1 MTRLRTVEIG
11 STAGFAVHGMRHDF
25 RPTPTIGSMLV
36 STIVRTVRSCIR
48 HPKAVIAVYLVLAV
62 ASGVYA
68 GRNFAIDTDVNKL
81 ISPALDWRQREID
94 FEKSFPGRFD
104 SILVVVDA
112 PTSELASR
120 AVAALTPRLKT
131 NQTAFRSV
139 EEAGGGTFFA
149 RNGLLFQSVDELDAT
164 VKGLAQAGPL
174 VRTLGGDP
182 SLRGLVQGMSLV
194 LSGVRGN
201 MVSLDA
207 AAPAFSRAATT
218 VETAIAGK
226 PAAFS
231 WQAVMTGKDPAP
243 EDLRRFIM
251 VRPVLDYSAL
261 EPGAAAS
268 AAIREAARDLD
279 LAGQYQARVRLTGP
293 IAMADEEFSTMQQ
306 GAVRDAGITIVVVL
320 GILWLALRSGKL
332 IFAVYA
338 NMFVGLAMTAALGL
352 LMVDALNPI
361 SVAFAVLFIGLGVD
375 FGIQFAVRYRA
386 ERHEIDD
393 LKTALVAT
401 ARRIGA
407 PLTLA
412 ASAVAAAFLS
422 FTPTD
427 YSGISELGK
436 IAGVGMLIAL
446 ITSVTLLPALL
457 KVLNPPGEPA
467 EIGYRALAPV
477 DRFLERNRLWVVG
490 GTAAVALL
498 GAPLL
503 YFLTFDFNPINLR
516 NKHVESVATLLD
528 LRADP
533 NVGAN
538 AIDVLMP
545 NAAEGAVAAEK
556 LKALPE
562 AGRVLTLAS
571 FVPSDQEQKLA
582 LIDGLKKVLG
592 PALQPR
598 MMPTPTDAD
607 NVAALRR
614 GNDLL
619 TQIVVDRSGPGVD
632 ASRRLAAALAKL
644 ADGDKAMRDRVEAAF
659 IVPLKTV
666 LDDWRNLLEAQ
677 PVSTETLPQELV
689 REWVTADGRVRVEVT
704 PKGDPN
710 DTAVLRTFARSIL
723 ALYPAATG
731 APISI
736 LKSGETVVSAFIHA
750 GAYALLSIMILLWI
764 VLRRFGDVL
773 LTLVP
778 LLLAGVL
785 TLEFCVL
792 IGMPM
797 NFANIIALPLLL
809 GVGVAFKIYYIMA
822 WRAGQTGLLQSS
834 LTRAV
839 IWSALTTATAFGSL
853 WMSSHPGTSSMGELL
868 ALSLVTT
875 MCFAVLFQPALMGP
889 PRVIEKEE
897 PVTAEPEAS
906 ARADHV
912 SAE

>member
-1 MTRLRTVEIG
+1 
-11 STAGFAVHGMRHDF
+11 
-25 RPTPTIGSMLV
+25 MLV
-36 STIVRTVRSCIR
+36 SAIVRTVRFCIR
-48 HPKAVIAVYLVLAV
+48 HPKTVIAFYMVLAV
-62 ASGVYA
+62 VAGVYA
-68 GRNFAIDTDVNKL
+68 ARNFAIDTDVNKL

-120 AVAALTPRLKT
+120 AVATLTPRLKL
-131 NQTAFRSV
+131 NKVSFRSV
-139 EEAGGGTFFA
+139 EEAGGGAFFA
-149 RNGLLFQSVDELDAT
+149 RNGLMFQSVDELEAT
-164 VKGLAQAGPL
+164 AKGLSQAGPL
-174 VRTLGGDP
+174 VRTLAGDP
-182 SLRGLVQGMSLV
+182 SLRGLVQAMSLV

-201 MVSLDA
+201 LVQLDA
-207 AAPAFSRAATT
+207 AAPAFNRAAAT
-218 VETAIAGK
+218 VEDALAGR
-226 PAAFS
+226 PATFS
-231 WQAVMTGKDPAP
+231 WQAVMTGKDPEP
-243 EDLRRFIM
+243 QDVRRFIN
-251 VRPVLDYSAL
+251 VRPVLDYTAL

-268 AAIREAARDLD
+268 AAIRDAARDLD
-279 LAGQYQARVRLTGP
+279 LAGRYQARVRLTGP
-293 IAMADEEFSTMQQ
+293 IAMADEEFSTMQH
-306 GAVRDAGITIVVVL
+306 GAVRDAIATIVVVL
-320 GILWLALRSGKL
+320 GILWVALRSGKL

-338 NMFVGLAMTAALGL
+338 NMFVGLAVTAALGL

-393 LKTALVAT
+393 LRTALVAT
-401 ARRIGA
+401 ARRIGT

-446 ITSVTLLPALL
+446 VTSVTLLPALL

-467 EIGYRALAPV
+467 EIGYRQLAPV
-477 DRFLERNRLWVVG
+477 DRFLERNRLLVVG
-490 GTAAVALL
+490 GTALVALL

-503 YFLTFDFNPINLR
+503 YWLTFDFNPINLR
-516 NKHVESVATLLD
+516 NKNVESVATLLE

-538 AIDVLMP
+538 AIDVLMADP
-545 NAAEGAVAAEK
+545 AEGAAAADK
-556 LKALPE
+556 LRALPE
-562 AGRVLTLAS
+562 ANRVLTLAS
-571 FVPSDQEQKLA
+571 FVPTDQEQKLA
-582 LIDGLKKVLG
+582 LIEGLKKVLG

-598 MMPTPTDAD
+598 MLPPPSDAD

-614 GNDLL
+614 GQDLL
-619 TQIVVDRSGPGVD
+619 TQIVVDRTGPGVD
-632 ASRRLAAALAKL
+632 AANRLAGALGRLAAA
-644 ADGDKAMRDRVEAAF
+644 DKPMRDTVEAAF

-666 LDDWRNLLEAQ
+666 IDQWRDLLEAE
-677 PVSTETLPQELV
+677 PVTLESLPPDLV
-689 REWVTADGRVRVEVT
+689 REWIAADGRVRVEVT

-710 DTAVLRTFARSIL
+710 DTEVLRSFARSIL
-723 ALYPAATG
+723 AVYPEATG

-736 LKSGETVVSAFIHA
+736 LRSGETVVWAFIQA
-750 GAYALLSIMILLWI
+750 GTYALLSIMLLLWI
-764 VLRRFGDVL
+764 VLKRFGDVL

-839 IWSALTTATAFGSL
+839 IWSALTTAVAFGSL
-853 WMSSHPGTSSMGELL
+853 WMSSHPGTSSMGGLL

-897 PVTAEPEAS
+897 PVADEPETA
-906 ARADHV
+906 APVDRV

>member
-1 MTRLRTVEIG
+1 
-11 STAGFAVHGMRHDF
+11 
-25 RPTPTIGSMLV
+25 MLV
-36 STIVRTVRSCIR
+36 STIVRTVRFCIR
-48 HPKAVIAVYLVLAV
+48 HPKTVVALYLVLAAV
-62 ASGVYA
+62 AGVYA
-68 GRNFAIDTDVNKL
+68 ARNFAIDTDVNKL
-81 ISPALDWRQREID
+81 ISPALDWRQREIE

-112 PTSELASR
+112 PTAELASR
-120 AVAALTPRLKT
+120 AVAALTPRLKQNT
-131 NQTAFRSV
+131 TAFRSV
-139 EEAGGGTFFA
+139 EEAGGGPFFA
-149 RNGLLFQSVDELDAT
+149 RNGLLFQSVEELDAT
-164 VKGLAQAGPL
+164 VKGLSQAGPL
-174 VRTLGGDP
+174 VRTLAGDP
-182 SLRGLVQGMSLV
+182 TLRGLVQGMSLV

-207 AAPAFSRAATT
+207 AAPAFDRAAG
-218 VETAIAGK
+218 AIEATMAGR
-226 PAAFS
+226 PATFS
-231 WQAVMTGKDPAP
+231 WQSLMTGKEP
-243 EDLRRFIM
+243 EPQDLRRFIT
-251 VRPVLDYSAL
+251 VRPVLDFSAL
-261 EPGAAAS
+261 QPGAAAS
-268 AAIREAARDLD
+268 AAIRDAARDLD

-293 IAMADEEFSTMQQ
+293 IAMADEEFSTLQS
-306 GAVRDAGITIVVVL
+306 GALRDAFATVVVVL
-320 GILWLALRSGKL
+320 GILWLALRSGRL

-338 NMFVGLAMTAALGL
+338 NMFVGLAVTAALGL
-352 LMVDALNPI
+352 MMVDALNPI

-393 LKTALVAT
+393 LRTALIAT

-446 ITSVTLLPALL
+446 VTSVTLLPALL
-457 KVLNPPGEPA
+457 TLLNPPGEPA
-467 EIGYRALAPV
+467 EIGYRQLAPV
-477 DRFLERNRLWVVG
+477 DRFLERHRILVVG
-490 GTAAVALL
+490 GTGLVALI

-503 YFLTFDFNPINLR
+503 FWLTFDFNPINLR
-516 NKHVESVATLLD
+516 NKSVESVATLLD

-538 AIDVLMP
+538 AIDVLAP
-545 NAAEGAVAAEK
+545 NATEAATIAER
-556 LKALPE
+556 LRTLPE

-582 LIDGLKKVLG
+582 QIESLKKVLG

-598 MMPTPTDAD
+598 MMPPPTDAD

-614 GNDLL
+614 GQGLL
-619 TQIVVDRSGPGVD
+619 DQIVVDRSGPGVA
-632 ASRRLAAALAKL
+632 ASQRLSAALGRLAE
-644 ADGDKAMRDRVEAAF
+644 ADPAMRDKVQAVF

-666 LDDWRNLLEAQ
+666 LDQWRDLLEAQ
-677 PVSTETLPQELV
+677 PITRESLPPEFV
-689 REWVTADGRVRVEVT
+689 RDWVTADGRVRVEVT

-710 DTAVLRTFARSIL
+710 DTEVLRGFARAML
-723 ALYPAATG
+723 AAYPAATG

-736 LKSGETVVSAFIHA
+736 LKSGETVVSAFVHA
-750 GAYALLSIMILLWI
+750 GSYALLSITLLLWI

-785 TLEFCVL
+785 TLEFCVI

-897 PVTAEPEAS
+897 PVTPEEPDVAT
-906 ARADHV
+906 ARPADRV
-912 SAE
+912 SAD

>member
-1 MTRLRTVEIG
+1 
-11 STAGFAVHGMRHDF
+11 
-25 RPTPTIGSMLV
+25 MLV
-36 STIVRTVRSCIR
+36 KSIVRTVRFCIR
-48 HPKAVIAVYLVLAV
+48 HPRVVVGLYLVLAV
-62 ASGVYA
+62 VAGVYA
-68 GRNFAIDTDVNKL
+68 ARNFAIDTDVNKL
-81 ISPALDWRQREID
+81 ISPALDWRQREIA

-104 SILVVVDA
+104 TILVVVDA
-112 PTSELASR
+112 PTPELASR
-120 AVAALTPRLKT
+120 ATATLAAKLKQNT
-131 NQTAFRSV
+131 TSFRAV
-139 EEAGGGTFFA
+139 EDPGGGPFFA
-149 RNGLLFQSVDELDAT
+149 RNGLLFQSVQELETTAQ
-164 VKGLAQAGPL
+164 GLSQAGPL

-182 SLRGLVQGMSLV
+182 SLRGLVQGLSLV

-201 MVSLDA
+201 MVQLDA
-207 AAPAFSRAATT
+207 AAPAFDRAATT
-218 VETAIAGK
+218 IETALGGK
-226 PAAFS
+226 PTSFS
-231 WQAVMTGKDPAP
+231 WQALMTGKTPAP
-243 EDLRRFIM
+243 EDLRQFIQ

-268 AAIREAARDLD
+268 AAIRDAARDLD

-293 IAMADEEFSTMQQ
+293 IAMADEEFSTMQT
-306 GAVRDAGITIVVVL
+306 GAVRDAILTVVVVL
-320 GILWLALRSGKL
+320 GILWMALRSGKL

-338 NMFVGLAMTAALGL
+338 NMFVGLAITAALGL
-352 LMVDALNPI
+352 MMVDALNPI

-375 FGIQFAVRYRA
+375 FGIQFAVRYRT
-386 ERHEIDD
+386 ERHEIDN
-393 LKTALVAT
+393 LETALVAT

-412 ASAVAAAFLS
+412 AGAVAAAFLS

-446 ITSVTLLPALL
+446 VTSVTLLPALL
-457 KVLNPPGEPA
+457 KVMKPAGEPE
-467 EIGYRALAPV
+467 EIGYRQLAPV
-477 DRFLERNRLWVVG
+477 DRFLERYRFAVIG
-490 GTAAVALL
+490 GTVGVALL
-498 GAPLL
+498 GSPLL
-503 YFLTFDFNPINLR
+503 YFLTFDFNPVNLR
-516 NKHVESVATLLD
+516 NKNVESVATLLD

-538 AIDVLMP
+538 AIDVLVP
-545 NAAEGAVAAEK
+545 NATAAEAAVQK
-556 LKALPE
+556 LRTLPE
-562 AGRVLTLAS
+562 VGRVMTLTS

-582 LIDGLKKVLG
+582 ILESLKKVLV
-592 PALQPR
+592 PALSPR
-598 MMPTPTDAD
+598 MMPTPTDED
-607 NVAALRR
+607 KVAALKR
-614 GNDLL
+614 GQDLL
-619 TQIVVDRSGPGVD
+619 TQIQVDRPGPGAV
-632 ASRRLAAALAKL
+632 ASARLAAALGRL
-644 ADGDKAMRDRVEAAF
+644 AAASPATRETVEAAF
-659 IVPLKTV
+659 IVPLKAV
-666 LDDWRNLLEAQ
+666 FDQWRDLLQAQ
-677 PVSTETLPQELV
+677 PITLETLPPDLV
-689 REWVTADGRVRVEVT
+689 SGWRTADGRVRVEAT

-710 DTAVLRTFARSIL
+710 DTEVLRGFAQSIL
-723 ALYPAATG
+723 AVYPDATG

-736 LKSGETVVSAFIHA
+736 LKSGETVVSAFVHA
-750 GAYALLSIMILLWI
+750 GLYALVSIMILLWI

-839 IWSALTTATAFGSL
+839 VWSALTTATAFGSL

-897 PVTAEPEAS
+897 PNEPEAPPP
-906 ARADHV
+906 AAAAPRKDEVPA
-912 SAE
+912 AE

>member
-1 MTRLRTVEIG
+1 
-11 STAGFAVHGMRHDF
+11 
-25 RPTPTIGSMLV
+25 MLV
-36 STIVRTVRSCIR
+36 STIVRTVRFCIR
-48 HPKAVIAVYLVLAV
+48 HPKAVVALYLVLAV
-62 ASGVYA
+62 AAGVYA
-68 GRNFAIDTDVNKL
+68 ARNFAIDTDVNKL
-81 ISPALDWRQREID
+81 ISPALDWRQREIA

-104 SILVVVDA
+104 TILVVVDA
-112 PTSELASR
+112 PTPELAAR
-120 AVAALTPRLKT
+120 ATSTLAARLKQNT
-131 NQTAFRSV
+131 VAFRGV
-139 EEAGGGTFFA
+139 EEPGGGPFFS
-149 RNGLLFQSVDELDAT
+149 RNGLLFQSVEELEAT
-164 VKGLAQAGPL
+164 AKGLSQAGPL

-182 SLRGLVQGMSLV
+182 NLRGLVQGLSLV

-201 MVSLDA
+201 MVQLDA
-207 AAPAFSRAATT
+207 AAPAFDRAA
-218 VETAIAGK
+218 ETIEDALAGR
-226 PAAFS
+226 PASFS
-231 WQAVMTGKDPAP
+231 WQALMTGKEPAP
-243 EDLRRFIM
+243 EDLRRFVE
-251 VRPVLDYSAL
+251 VRPVLDYTAL

-268 AAIREAARDLD
+268 AAIREAARELD

-293 IAMADEEFSTMQQ
+293 IAMADEEFSTMQT
-306 GAVRDAGITIVVVL
+306 GAVRDMVLTIVVVL
-320 GILWLALRSGKL
+320 GILWLALRSAKL

-338 NMFVGLAMTAALGL
+338 NMFVGLSMTAAIGL
-352 LMVDALNPI
+352 LLVDALNPI

-375 FGIQFAVRYRA
+375 FGIQFAVRYRT

-436 IAGVGMLIAL
+436 IAGIGMLIAL

-457 KVLNPPGEPA
+457 KVLNPPGEPD
-467 EIGYRALAPV
+467 EIGYRQLAPV
-477 DRFLERNRLWVVG
+477 DRFLERHRIAVVG
-490 GTAAVALL
+490 GTALVALL

-516 NKHVESVATLLD
+516 NKNVESVATLLD

-533 NVGAN
+533 NIGAN
-538 AIDVLMP
+538 AIDVLAP
-545 NAAEGAVAAEK
+545 NAAEAAAAAEK
-556 LKALPE
+556 LRSLPE
-562 AGRVLTLAS
+562 VARVMTLTS

-582 LIDGLKKVLG
+582 IVEGLKKVLG
-592 PALQPR
+592 PALSPR
-598 MMPTPTDAD
+598 MMPTPSDAD

-614 GNDLL
+614 GQDLL
-619 TQIVVDRSGPGVD
+619 TQIQVDRPGPGAE
-632 ASRRLAAALAKL
+632 ASARLAAALGRL
-644 ADGDKAMRDRVEAAF
+644 AEAGQATRQAVEAAF

-666 LDDWRNLLEAQ
+666 FDQWRDLLEAQ
-677 PVSTETLPQELV
+677 PISLETLPADLV
-689 REWVTADGRVRVEVT
+689 RDWKTPDGRIRVEAT

-710 DTAVLRTFARSIL
+710 DTEVLRSFAEAML
-723 ALYPAATG
+723 TAFPTATG

-750 GAYALLSIMILLWI
+750 GIYALVSIMLLLWI

-785 TLEFCVL
+785 TLEFCVI

-897 PVTAEPEAS
+897 PSAPEPDETP
-906 ARADHV
+906 ARKDHPV
-912 SAE
+912 SAAE

>member
-1 MTRLRTVEIG
+1 
-11 STAGFAVHGMRHDF
+11 
-25 RPTPTIGSMLV
+25 MLV
-36 STIVRTVRSCIR
+36 KTIVRTVRSCIR
-48 HPKAVIAVYLVLAV
+48 HPKTVIAIYMVLAV
-62 ASGVYA
+62 VSAVYA
-68 GRNFAIDTDVNKL
+68 ARNFAIDTDVNKL
-81 ISPALDWRQREID
+81 ISPALDWRQRELE

-112 PTSELASR
+112 PTAELASR
-120 AVAALTPRLKT
+120 AAAALTPRLKQNTT
-131 NQTAFRSV
+131 NFRSV
-139 EEAGGGTFFA
+139 EEAGAGPFFA

-164 VKGLAQAGPL
+164 VKGLSQAGPL

-201 MVSLDA
+201 MVPLDA
-207 AAPAFSRAATT
+207 AAPAFNSAAATI
-218 VETAIAGK
+218 ETALAGK
-226 PAAFS
+226 PASFS
-231 WQAVMTGKDPAP
+231 WQAVMTGKEPQPQDV
-243 EDLRRFIM
+243 RRFIS
-251 VRPVLDYSAL
+251 VRPVLDFSAL

-268 AAIREAARDLD
+268 AAIREAARELD

-293 IAMADEEFSTMQQ
+293 IAMADEEFSTMQH
-306 GAVRDAGITIVVVL
+306 GAVRDAIITIVVVL
-320 GILWLALRSGKL
+320 GILWLALRSAKL

-338 NMFVGLAMTAALGL
+338 NMFVGLSMTAAMGL

-393 LKTALVAT
+393 MRTALVAT

-446 ITSVTLLPALL
+446 ITSITLLPALL

-467 EIGYRALAPV
+467 EIGYRQLAPV
-477 DRFLERNRLWVVG
+477 DRFLERNRILVVG
-490 GTAAVALL
+490 GTALVALL

-516 NKHVESVATLLD
+516 NKNVESVATLLE

-538 AIDVLMP
+538 SIDILLP
-545 NAAEGAVAAEK
+545 NETEAAAAAEK

-562 AGRVLTLAS
+562 ANRVLTLAS

-598 MMPTPTDAD
+598 MMPPPTDAD

-614 GNDLL
+614 GQDLL
-619 TQIVVDRSGPGVD
+619 TQIVVDRPGPGAE
-632 ASRRLAAALAKL
+632 ASKRLAAALGKL
-644 ADGDKAMRDRVEAAF
+644 ADADKAMRDKVETAF
-659 IVPLKTV
+659 ILPLKTV
-666 LDDWRNLLEAQ
+666 LDQWRDLLEAQ
-677 PVSTETLPQELV
+677 PVTVATLPQDFV
-689 REWVTADGRVRVEVT
+689 RDWVSQNGNVRVEVT

-710 DTAVLRTFARSIL
+710 DTAVLRVFAQSML
-723 ALYPAATG
+723 AAFPNATG

-750 GAYALLSIMILLWI
+750 GSYALVSIMLLLWI

-785 TLEFCVL
+785 TLEFCVI

-868 ALSLVTT
+868 ALSLLTT

-897 PVTAEPEAS
+897 PNTSESETPV
-906 ARADHV
+906 RKDHV
-912 SAE
+912 SAAE